1 MGLTSGAQPSVHLPA
16 PRRVLTPGRI
26 RAIHAMV
33 HARATRRRQPWRCSV
48 AVLCAVVMSCLV
60 CDAAPLRALAP
71 VPGPPAAPEAS
82 SSAAAALVAKCREVA
97 TPAFAPVCSA
107 SNVTLL
113 NAAWAAC
120 VDGHPTSPGACVP
133 SPGDLEHINQ
143 CTLQK
148 CAAEPFAMVCGVDG
162 QSYANACVA
171 ACAGLGWVRG
181 ECCACPECPVCRQS
195 ARPDS
200 LVSHTPGPHNSRAS
214 TTNTSS

>member
-1 MGLTSGAQPSVHLPA
+1 MCTCQP
-16 PRRVLTPGRI
+16 PRRLLTLR
-26 RAIHAMV
+26 RTCTTHAM
-33 HARATRRRQPWRCSV
+33 AYASTTRRQHPRRFSV
-48 AVLCAVVMSCLV
+48 PVLCAVVMSCLV

-71 VPGPPAAPEAS
+71 GPGPAAVDAS
-82 SSAAAALVAKCREVA
+82 SSAAAALVAKCRQVA

-133 SPGDLEHINQ
+133 SPGDLEHVNQ

-181 ECCACPECPVCRQS
+181 ECCACLSECPVCCHS
-195 ARPDS
+195 PDS
-200 LVSHTPGPHNSRAS
+200 VVSHTPGPHNSRAS